1 MEILISHWHCIVP
14 AVIIA
19 IVVLVQNR
27 RPHEKLGK
35 KKGEHDE

>member
-14 AVIIA
+14 AAII
-19 IVVLVQNR
+19 IVVVLAKN
-27 RPHEKLGK
+27 LGK